1 MFVLKSDVLRVV
13 EVLKKSKA
21 EMIRNLQV
29 GDKIQMTVKSS
40 PSGSGRSLYAT
51 YIKVTNLQTN
61 EYTHLSFNQLRLLYN
76 AVTLTEV
83 TSCEWCKEDFRYMQ
97 GGVEKRRFAEDDD
110 TDYVDIECWGYCPV
124 CGRKL
129 KEGDEQHETK

>member
-21 EMIRNLQV
+21 EMIGNLQV

-76 AVTLTEV
+76 VVTLTEV
-83 TSCEWCKEDFRYMQ
+83 TSCEWCEPKTMPLFY
-97 GGVEKRRFAEDDD
+97 VEGIPLI
-110 TDYVDIECWGYCPV
+110 VNYCPA

-129 KEGDEQHETK
+129 KGNDGYEY